1 MRNGHVAMRGQV
13 LLTKS
18 PKSVWE
24 REKERGREQ
33 TERERDLFRERSST
47 FSLKFP
53 AIRPSDSGEVRS
65 KVAPHGKD
73 YGWIPVLGSF
83 HKLRNGRVFFS
94 YLLYFLLK
102 GYVMDRDL
110 LRPGWPWFRFQKLLI
125 ELRNP

>member
-33 TERERDLFRERSST
+33 TEREGDLFRERSST

-53 AIRPSDSGEVRS
+53 AI
-65 KVAPHGKD
+65 
-73 YGWIPVLGSF
+73 
-83 HKLRNGRVFFS
+83 
-94 YLLYFLLK
+94 
-102 GYVMDRDL
+102 
-110 LRPGWPWFRFQKLLI
+110 
-125 ELRNP
+125 